1 MEPRL
6 EGSNLLK
13 QEEKHYLISQ
23 NRLSEQKDL
32 VSELKLHCTLTIDKE
47 EDILNEV
54 PNLEKQTNTRES
66 KKGTNDDP
74 RKLLSGMLKVD
85 YGTGRAK
92 SPVTVQE

>member
-32 VSELKLHCTLTIDKE
+32 ASELKLHCTLTIDKE
-47 EDILNEV
+47 EDILN
-54 PNLEKQTNTRES
+54 EKQTNTRES

>member
-32 VSELKLHCTLTIDKE
+32 VSDLKLHCTLTIDKE
-47 EDILNEV
+47 EDILN
-54 PNLEKQTNTRES
+54 EKQTNTRES